1 MKRENKKSELS
12 NSEIIY
18 LMKFQSYVTRFF
30 SFHFFILMWPSYEK
44 LAMISQFDITR
55 FHEVIIRNSVF

>member
-18 LMKFQSYVTRFF
+18 LSYVTLFF

>member
-18 LMKFQSYVTRFF
+18 LSYVTRFF
-30 SFHFFILMWPSYEK
+30 SFHFFILMWSSYEK